1 MIYGYCRTSTNFQ
14 NTEHQKRQILQEY
27 PTAVIYEDK
36 FSGATLDRPEFT
48 KLLKKLKTGD
58 TIVFVSV
65 SRMSRNAEEGF
76 ELYQKLFKDGVNLIF
91 LNEHY
96 IDTDTYKKA
105 IQNKFEKTGEKI
117 DYILEGIEKYMI
129 ALAGD
134 QIKLAFAQAEKELKD
149 IRQRTKVGMQT
160 AKINGKQIGRAKGSS
175 VTTKKKTETIKLI
188 TKHSIDF
195 GGSLTDKEII
205 ELAKVSKK
213 SYYKYKKEI
222 KLSINCIQWLQILK
236 KILNWYYFY

>member
-1 MIYGYCRTSTNFQ
+1 
-14 NTEHQKRQILQEY
+14 
-27 PTAVIYEDK
+27 
-36 FSGATLDRPEFT
+36 
-48 KLLKKLKTGD
+48 
-58 TIVFVSV
+58 
-65 SRMSRNAEEGF
+65 MSRNAEEGF

-222 KLSINCIQWLQILK
+222 KLSINCIQ
-236 KILNWYYFY
+236 